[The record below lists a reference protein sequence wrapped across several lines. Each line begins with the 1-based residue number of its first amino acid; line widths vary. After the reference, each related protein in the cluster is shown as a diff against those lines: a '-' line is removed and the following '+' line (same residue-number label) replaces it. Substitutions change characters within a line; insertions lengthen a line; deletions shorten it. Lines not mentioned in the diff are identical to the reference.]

1 MTGPSRRLAN
11 GTLGNDGAALSLT
24 LPPALSHSRSKSG
37 QRGSFN
43 VQQGAKM
50 RRENPTNDVRGWGAG
65 LSITGLLR
73 VRIPGLRLPPEIAPP
88 VVRIEYCSHMS
99 IMDKIFLYRTCVEPA
114 GRLATARYAPRNVQS
129 RGTDDFYQC
138 VVSSFRLFRFN
149 VNVG

>member
-24 LPPALSHSRSKSG
+24 LPPALSNSRSKSG
-37 QRGSFN
+37 RRGSFS

-73 VRIPGLRLPPEIAPP
+73 VRIQGLWLPPEIAPP
-88 VVRIEYCSHMS
+88 VVRIEYCRHMS
-99 IMDKIFLYRTCVEPA
+99 IADEIF
-114 GRLATARYAPRNVQS
+114 
-129 RGTDDFYQC
+129 
-138 VVSSFRLFRFN
+138 SSHSISQL
-149 VNVG
+149 GD